1 VFWNEK
7 VTYHAN
13 NKEKKGIVM
22 KTRLVVSEATNPW
35 FNLAYEEQLVNTVE
49 PDEIILYLWQN
60 AHTVVIG
67 KHQNPWREVRVDL
80 LEEEGGKLARRLS
93 GGGAVYHDLGNL
105 NFTFVMHKKHENL
118 EKQLSVLLGAVRQL
132 DIEAYFSGRNDLL
145 VGEQKFSGNAFY
157 HGKDNYYHHGTLLVD
172 VDLEHLGK
180 YLNASVKKLNAKGV
194 TSVKSRVVNLKTI
207 NPEITIPSLMA
218 SLEASFVATYGPIDH
233 KEYIS
238 EATISGTAISRYEH
252 YASWDWRYGKTPSF
266 DAVFEEKFQWGE
278 IALNFK
284 TEKGSVSEVGI
295 FSDAM
300 STAFV
305 DALKPIFVAS
315 PFDKESLYMRLDS
328 ASLPEGSE
336 QMRADLLGWLRSLEI
351 A

>member
-1 VFWNEK
+1 M
-7 VTYHAN
+7 
-13 NKEKKGIVM
+13 VM
-22 KTRLVVSEATNPW
+22 KAKLIISEATNPW

-80 LEEEGGKLARRLS
+80 LESEGGKLARRLS

-132 DIEAYFSGRNDLL
+132 GVEAYFSGRNDIL
-145 VGEQKFSGNAFY
+145 VAEQKFSGNAFY
-157 HGKDNYYHHGTLLVD
+157 HGKDNYYHHGTLLVA

-180 YLNASVKKLNAKGV
+180 YLNASVKKLKAKGI

-207 NPEITIPSLMA
+207 NPNITIAALKD
-218 SLEASFVATYGPIDH
+218 SLEASFISEYGPLQ
-233 KEYIS
+233 ERQYIS
-238 EATISGTAISRYEH
+238 EETITGTALSRYEH

-266 DAVFEEKFQWGE
+266 DAVFEEKFDWGE

-284 TEKGSVSEVGI
+284 TEKGHIIASEI
-295 FSDAM
+295 YSDAM

-305 DALKPIFVAS
+305 DALQPIFVGS
-315 PFDKESLYMRLDS
+315 PFDKRSLCVRLET
-328 ASLPEGSE
+328 ATLPEGSE
-336 QMRADLLGWLRSLEI
+336 QMRLDLLKWLEQLEI
-351 A
+351 V